1 MKMCASDR
9 FVNKFIDEYMHD
21 GFASLPRNDIDILI
35 LHLLIKYGELEPG
48 NWNKPDYEQLAIE
61 LKASEQ
67 EIRNIMSELSLSNVS
82 NSKFS
87 FY

>member
-1 MKMCASDR
+1 MCASEK
-9 FVNKFIDEYMHD
+9 FVNEFIDEYMHD
-21 GFASLPRNDIDILI
+21 GFASLTRNDIDILI

-87 FY
+87 FYK